1 MREGAGARK
10 ENATLSYISK
20 TIGDNNLIIIIFFL
34 TTGEQIFGIK
44 CVNVTYNTAQWTG
57 TSEGFISI
65 TA

>member
-1 MREGAGARK
+1 ME
-10 ENATLSYISK
+10 
-20 TIGDNNLIIIIFFL
+20 DNNLIIILFFL

-65 TA
+65 TALIVATEHPTRSTTFKIM